1 MSLSEMWCS
10 FCNAK
15 RNFLPSYITYHYF
28 RSKGWVPKIGI
39 KYATDFGKIIDQ
51 KHFLYTHCACLN
63 NILKAV
69 V

>member
-1 MSLSEMWCS
+1 MSLSEMWGS
-10 FCNAK
+10 FCIAK

-51 KHFLYTHCACLN
+51 IEALFVYTLCKMSQQHA
-63 NILKAV
+63 
-69 V
+69 